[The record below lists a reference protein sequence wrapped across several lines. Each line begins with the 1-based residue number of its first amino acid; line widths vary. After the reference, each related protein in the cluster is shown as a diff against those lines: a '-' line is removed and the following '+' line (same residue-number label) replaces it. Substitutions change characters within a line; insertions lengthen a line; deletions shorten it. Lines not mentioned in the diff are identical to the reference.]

1 MNILGIATASPSIV
15 VAGDEAQECAVRS
28 SPLAVRAGVR
38 SKRISLPLDYIRE
51 TGNSD
56 ILEAWKVATTSP
68 TALGAQAVRALLAQK
83 GIAIEQVGLVL
94 ADTGTPYQTCPSEA
108 QRIVGELGAKISAF
122 DVVGGIG
129 AVPHLFSVIS
139 RWSAER
145 TPEYLI
151 YVSTNTPSQHVAYR
165 LDPNSAGLFGD
176 AAVALLLARQHQSA
190 ARSMRV
196 AYCGFRPESNRRSP
210 IVIEQ
215 TIRINEEALLSSQQL
230 QGYITSEL
238 DILKCFDPKIA
249 EKALF
254 VAPQL
259 YASEVAEILG
269 RHGVRDLQIVSG
281 VEEIGFAL
289 GSSHGVALSRVWC
302 DIEPGRAVVL
312 MHCGDGQCGSVVLI
326 AS

>member
-1 MNILGIATASPSIV
+1 
-15 VAGDEAQECAVRS
+15 
-28 SPLAVRAGVR
+28 
-38 SKRISLPLDYIRE
+38 
-51 TGNSD
+51 
-56 ILEAWKVATTSP
+56 
-68 TALGAQAVRALLAQK
+68 
-83 GIAIEQVGLVL
+83 
-94 ADTGTPYQTCPSEA
+94 
-108 QRIVGELGAKISAF
+108 
-122 DVVGGIG
+122 
-129 AVPHLFSVIS
+129 
-139 RWSAER
+139 
-145 TPEYLI
+145 
-151 YVSTNTPSQHVAYR
+151 
-165 LDPNSAGLFGD
+165 
-176 AAVALLLARQHQSA
+176 
-190 ARSMRV
+190 MRV

-269 RHGVRDLQIVSG
+269 RHGVRNSQIVSG

-289 GSSHGVALSRVWC
+289 GSSHGVALSRVWG
-302 DIEPGRAVVL
+302 DIETGRAVVL